1 MNATVSAWLR
11 GRSRT
16 ACLASA
22 RDKGGSGART
32 ACFTSRSFMALIRSW
47 PKRIPL
53 HRQYSLARTS
63 TSSHIG
69 TRGLLMGKVP
79 RRRVAGLGGRVR
91 SVQYDDDLNDQF
103 VHRLAEIVVIEE
115 QAVEDWLTG
124 DFAGSS

>member
-1 MNATVSAWLR
+1 M
-11 GRSRT
+11 
-16 ACLASA
+16 
-22 RDKGGSGART
+22 
-32 ACFTSRSFMALIRSW
+32 MSW
-47 PKRIPL
+47 PKRMPL
-53 HRQYSLARTS
+53 QRQYSLARTS

-69 TRGLLMGKVP
+69 TCGLLMGKVP

-124 DFAGSS
+124 DFAGSSGDLKSQSVFPTLLFAAIQIGRASCRERV